1 MVSAE
6 NLVVAIAEPQLT
18 GFNVQGCRE
27 IPSKAPKGRCEG
39 ATSVLPDSF
48 LILVEVT
55 LTDNTAGFPSGHLF
69 HEANFYSSNLSV
81 SAYIF
86 QSEMNAKI
94 LTHKRSLERGV
105 RIGNYSAL

>member
-1 MVSAE
+1 MVVAE
-6 NLVVAIAEPQLT
+6 NLVVAIAEPQWT

-27 IPSKAPKGRCEG
+27 VPSKAPESRREG
-39 ATSVLPDSF
+39 AASALPDSF

-69 HEANFYSSNLSV
+69 HEANFYSGNLSV

-86 QSEMNAKI
+86 RI
-94 LTHKRSLERGV
+94 SLVTGS
-105 RIGNYSAL
+105 GK